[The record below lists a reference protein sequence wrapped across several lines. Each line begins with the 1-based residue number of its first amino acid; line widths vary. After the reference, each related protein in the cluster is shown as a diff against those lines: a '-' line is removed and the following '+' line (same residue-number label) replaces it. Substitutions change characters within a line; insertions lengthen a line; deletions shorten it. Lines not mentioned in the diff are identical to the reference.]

1 MADSWSVQGATPYA
15 AATENLR
22 GAAKWLL
29 AAAAGV
35 AGLLVAGLQLGSL
48 GHLTSHEVFRLV
60 IALVGLAM
68 ALAGV
73 AFVVWRAGALLSDEW
88 LTLGQLSS
96 ADFQARLRASGTRS
110 GASAIYAEMETY
122 REELYGGVATS
133 LGDLYSAL
141 VRTNEE
147 MRSSVT
153 GDLEPRAI
161 ARAAEVRAAVKNVV
175 DYANYRRTRA
185 RFDSLRR
192 ALGWGGSLVVAG
204 LVLFAVASNPP
215 LQGDKTPGQPSSP
228 TSIPASTTDS
238 KAPAAVSP
246 RPTGAPVPSPTK

>member
-1 MADSWSVQGATPYA
+1 MADSSSVQGVAPYA

-29 AAAAGV
+29 AAAAGI

-48 GHLTSHEVFRLV
+48 GHLTSHEVSRLV
-60 IALVGLAM
+60 IALIGLTV
-68 ALAGV
+68 ALMGV

-96 ADFQARLRASGTRS
+96 ADFQARLKALGTRS

-147 MRSSVT
+147 MRSSV
-153 GDLEPRAI
+153 GADLEPRI
-161 ARAAEVRAAVKNVV
+161 MARAAEVRAAVKNVV

-185 RFDSLRR
+185 RFDSLRC
-192 ALGWGGSLVVAG
+192 ALGWGGSAVVVG
-204 LVLFAVASNPP
+204 LVIFAVASNPP
-215 LQGDKTPGQPSSP
+215 LQADKTPGQSSP
-228 TSIPASTTDS
+228 STSVPTLTTDS
-238 KAPAAVSP
+238 KAPAANSP

>member
-1 MADSWSVQGATPYA
+1 MADSSSVQGTTPYA

-48 GHLTSHEVFRLV
+48 GHLTSNEVFRLV
-60 IALVGLAM
+60 IALIGLTM

-73 AFVVWRAGALLSDEW
+73 ALVVWRAGALLSDEW

-96 ADFQARLRASGTRS
+96 ADFQGRLRALGTRS
-110 GASAIYAEMETY
+110 GASAIYVEMETY

-147 MRSSVT
+147 MRSSVIA
-153 GDLEPRAI
+153 DLEPRVM

-185 RFDSLRR
+185 RFDSLRC
-192 ALGWGGSLVVAG
+192 ALGWGGSAVVVG
-204 LVLFAVASNPP
+204 LVIFAVASNPP
-215 LQGDKTPGQPSSP
+215 IQTDKTPDQPSPS
-228 TSIPASTTDS
+228 TSVPASTTDS
-238 KAPAAVSP
+238 KAPAAISP